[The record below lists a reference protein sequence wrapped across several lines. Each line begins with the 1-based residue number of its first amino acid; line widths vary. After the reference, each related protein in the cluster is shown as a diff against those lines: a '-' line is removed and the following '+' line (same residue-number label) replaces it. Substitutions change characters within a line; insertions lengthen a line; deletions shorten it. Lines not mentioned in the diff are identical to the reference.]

1 MRIAFVGDV
10 CADASGALWRNA
22 RLPDL
27 HREFDVERVVAN
39 FEAVVDGSESGTPAP
54 DKVCLSVARA
64 AAGRLAEAGVDL
76 VSLANNH
83 SADYG
88 ADAFAGSLSCLDGA
102 FGQRGVFGTR
112 ERPTAEL
119 APGLD
124 VLGACFPEAN
134 PRGTVRGDGPLLVDG
149 VVDLVKTYRSAGRQ
163 LAVFAHWGEEQI
175 GLASPR
181 QRSWARALVA
191 DGAAQVVGCH
201 AHVTGAG
208 EDIGDASVIYSL
220 GNFLFR
226 AMQGGG
232 TRSLGSN
239 RRSAAAVYEWDG
251 ERLRY
256 ERWMDC
262 RFDEC
267 LNLTIREGAGRFP
280 GGWWERFQ
288 LASPE
293 AFGARLYAAALATRG
308 LRVGATKVMTGV
320 ERPSL
325 TKLGTAARLLLHRQD

>member
-1 MRIAFVGDV
+1 VQIAFVGDV
-10 CADASGALWRNA
+10 CADASGALWRSA

-27 HREFDVERVVAN
+27 HRELGVERVVAN
-39 FEAVVDGSESGTPAP
+39 FEAVVDGSENGPPAP
-54 DKVCLSVARA
+54 NKVCLSVPRATADRLARA
-64 AAGRLAEAGVDL
+64 GIDL
-76 VSLANNH
+76 VSIANNH
-83 SADYG
+83 AADYG
-88 ADAFAGSLSCLDGA
+88 ADAFARSLSHLTDV
-102 FGQRGVFGTR
+102 FGERGVFGTR
-112 ERPTAEL
+112 ERPKAEL

-134 PRGTVRGDGPLLVDG
+134 PRGTAGGDGPLLLDG
-149 VVDLVKTYRSAGRQ
+149 VTDLVNTYRSAGRQ

-181 QRSWARALVA
+181 QRAWARALIA
-191 DGAAQVVGCH
+191 DGAAQVIGCH
-201 AHVTGAG
+201 AHVTGTG
-208 EDIGDASVIYSL
+208 EDIGDASIIYSL
-220 GNFLFR
+220 GNFVFR

-251 ERLRY
+251 ESLRY

-262 RFDEC
+262 RFDEG
-267 LNLTIREGAGRFP
+267 LNLSIREGTGRFP

-288 LASPE
+288 LAAPE
-293 AFGARLYAAALATRG
+293 TLGARLYAAALATRA
-308 LRVGATKVMTGV
+308 LRVGAAKVMRGV

-325 TKLGTAARLLLHRQD
+325 GKLRTAARLLAHRRN